1 MEATVEREVMV
12 VVAVLEEEE
21 GVLTVPLQELVQQEE
36 LEALEGG
43 AEAAEVL
50 GVLQIQEAVI
60 MAVMVQQEVM
70 AEVEG
75 VAVAA
80 VVAVAVPLVALD

>member
-1 MEATVEREVMV
+1 MV
-12 VVAVLEEEE
+12 VVAVQEEEE
-21 GVLTVPLQELVQQEE
+21 GVLTVPLQELEVQEVLAVLEE
-36 LEALEGG
+36 G

-50 GVLQIQEAVI
+50 GGLQIQGDTI
-60 MAVMVQQEVM
+60 MVVMVQQEDM

-80 VVAVAVPLVALD
+80 VAAVVAALVALD